1 MAAASAAASSPFLN
15 GSLLIHSLLGAAGG
29 LTDPV
34 SPPLHPV
41 AASAAFSPPGDL
53 ASRLSQPPQQAPQ
66 SARMPS
72 LAASEAGAAKT
83 KSSSIA
89 DLRLKA
95 RRHQE
100 AILRSLSSLSDD
112 LDG

>member
-1 MAAASAAASSPFLN
+1 MVAFR
-15 GSLLIHSLLGAAGG
+15 GSTDQVKRTVSLEWRS
-29 LTDPV
+29 TDHNLV
-34 SPPLHPV
+34 
-41 AASAAFSPPGDL
+41 
-53 ASRLSQPPQQAPQ
+53 
-66 SARMPS
+66 
-72 LAASEAGAAKT
+72 KT